1 MNTVLTPSVGMRGGK
16 YIYLGLTYVLLCVRV
31 RVFLSLT
38 FLLRIICEDAPAATA
53 PDTVASARWSSH
65 FNVVAVQVRRDR
77 LRT

>member
-1 MNTVLTPSVGMRGGK
+1 MRGGK
-16 YIYLGLTYVLLCVRV
+16 SIYLGLTYVLLCVRV

-38 FLLRIICEDAPAATA
+38 FLLRIIREDAPAATA

-65 FNVVAVQVRRDR
+65 FNVVAVRVRRDR